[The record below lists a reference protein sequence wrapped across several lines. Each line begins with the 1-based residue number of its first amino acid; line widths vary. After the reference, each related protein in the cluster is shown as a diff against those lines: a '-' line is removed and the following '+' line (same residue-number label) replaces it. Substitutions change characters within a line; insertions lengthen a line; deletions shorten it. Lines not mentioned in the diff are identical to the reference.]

1 LSKLFIQICHQ
12 IHTIARY
19 FVISLISP
27 SEVKAPTS
35 IAIGSFD
42 GLHEGHRRL
51 IETVVKNSQYTPTIA
66 SFWPHPREVLFGE
79 TRLRL
84 DLPEEKLP
92 LLENLG
98 IEQLV
103 LIPFDKKLSKLS
115 ANYFLKDVLFN
126 HLQAKSIS
134 VGENFRFGYKR
145 QGDVNTIKESIK
157 HSDIELNIVSLLEDQ
172 YGRISSSRVRE
183 LLLNCDLRNAS
194 KLLKRPYNFSG
205 KVVKGKGLG
214 KEIGFPTANLEID
227 GRKFLPGEGVYA
239 AWASSEKFK
248 YKIPSVMNLGPQPT
262 IDPLSPSAVE
272 VHLIDQNIN
281 VYDLK
286 LTIQPIKKIRSQI
299 KFSDLNELS
308 KQIFKDRNIAK
319 EIFNKIS

>member
-1 LSKLFIQICHQ
+1 M
-12 IHTIARY
+12 
-19 FVISLISP
+19 ISLISP
-27 SEVKAPTS
+27 SEVKSPTS

-51 IETVVKNSQYTPTIA
+51 IETVVKDSQYTPTIA

-103 LIPFDKKLSKLS
+103 LIPFDRKLSKLS
-115 ANYFLKDVLFN
+115 ANYFLKDILFN
-126 HLQAKSIS
+126 QLQTKSIS

-157 HSDIELNIVSLLEDQ
+157 NQGISLNIVSLLEDQ
-172 YGRISSSRVRE
+172 NGRISSSRVRE
-183 LLLNCDLRNAS
+183 LLLNCDLENA
-194 KLLKRPYNFSG
+194 KRLLQRPYNFSG

-239 AWASSEKFK
+239 AWTITEKSK
-248 YKIPSVMNLGPQPT
+248 LKIPSVMNLGSQPT

-281 VYDLK
+281 LYDSK

-299 KFSDLNELS
+299 KFSNLTELS
-308 KQIFKDRNIAK
+308 KQIFRDREIAK
-319 EIFNKIS
+319 TIFNNFE

>member
-1 LSKLFIQICHQ
+1 M
-12 IHTIARY
+12 
-19 FVISLISP
+19 ISLISP

-51 IETVVKNSQYTPTIA
+51 IETVVKDSQYTPTIA
-66 SFWPHPREVLFGE
+66 SFWPHPREVLCGE

-103 LIPFDKKLSKLS
+103 LIPFDRKLSKLS
-115 ANYFLKDVLFN
+115 ANYFLKDILFN
-126 HLQAKSIS
+126 QLQTKSIS

-157 HSDIELNIVSLLEDQ
+157 NQGISLNIVSLLEDQ
-172 YGRISSSRVRE
+172 NGRISSSRVRE
-183 LLLNCDLRNAS
+183 LLLNCDLENA
-194 KLLKRPYNFSG
+194 KRLLQRPYNFSG

-239 AWASSEKFK
+239 AWTIIEKSK
-248 YKIPSVMNLGPQPT
+248 LRIPSVMNLGSQPT

-281 VYDLK
+281 LYDSK

-299 KFSDLNELS
+299 KFSNLTELS
-308 KQIFKDRNIAK
+308 KQIFRDREIAK
-319 EIFNKIS
+319 TIFNNFE

>member
-1 LSKLFIQICHQ
+1 M
-12 IHTIARY
+12 
-19 FVISLISP
+19 ISLISP
-27 SEVKAPTS
+27 SEVKEPTS

-42 GLHEGHRRL
+42 GLHEGHRKL
-51 IETVVKNSQYTPTIA
+51 IETVIKNSQYTPTVA

-103 LIPFDKKLSKLS
+103 LIPFDKKLSRLS
-115 ANYFLKDVLFN
+115 ANYFLKNVLFN
-126 HLQAKSIS
+126 QLKAKSIS

-145 QGDVNTIKESIK
+145 QGDINTIKELIK
-157 HSDIELNIVSLLEDQ
+157 NNNIALNIVSLLEDKD
-172 YGRISSSRVRE
+172 GRISSSRVRE
-183 LLLNCDLRNAS
+183 LLLNCDLDNAK
-194 KLLKRPYNFSG
+194 KLLQRPYNFSG

-239 AWASSEKFK
+239 AWTSTEKFK
-248 YKIPSVMNLGPQPT
+248 DKIPSMMNLGSQPT

-281 VYDLK
+281 LYDLR

-299 KFSDLNELS
+299 KFSNLSELS
-308 KQIFKDRNIAK
+308 KQISEDRNQIK
-319 EIFNKIS
+319 KIFNNFE

>member
-1 LSKLFIQICHQ
+1 M
-12 IHTIARY
+12 
-19 FVISLISP
+19 ISLISP
-27 SEVKAPTS
+27 SEVKGPTS

-51 IETVVKNSQYTPTIA
+51 IETVVKDSRYTPTIA

-79 TRLRL
+79 SRLRL

-98 IEQLV
+98 IKQLV

-115 ANYFLKDVLFN
+115 ANLFLKEIIFTQ
-126 HLQAKSIS
+126 LQTKSIS
-134 VGENFRFGYKR
+134 VGENFRFGHKR
-145 QGDVNTIKESIK
+145 QGDINTIKALIK
-157 HSDIELNIVSLLEDQ
+157 NQNIVLNIVSLLKDQ
-172 YGRISSSRVRE
+172 SGRISSSRVRE
-183 LLLNCDLRNAS
+183 LLLNCDLENARE
-194 KLLKRPYNFSG
+194 LLKRPYNFSG
-205 KVVKGKGLG
+205 KVVKGKGIG
-214 KEIGFPTANLEID
+214 REIGCPTANLEID

-239 AWASSEKFK
+239 AWTFTKESNV
-248 YKIPSVMNLGPQPT
+248 KIPSVMNLGPQPT

-281 VYDLK
+281 LYGFN

-299 KFSDLNELS
+299 KFSNISELS
-308 KQIFKDRNIAK
+308 KQIHIDRDLAKNIFKNM
-319 EIFNKIS
+319 E

>member
-1 LSKLFIQICHQ
+1 M
-12 IHTIARY
+12 
-19 FVISLISP
+19 ISLISP

-51 IETVVKNSQYTPTIA
+51 IETVVKNSKYTPTIA

-92 LLENLG
+92 LLESLG

-103 LIPFDKKLSKLS
+103 LIPFDKKLSKFS
-115 ANYFLKDVLFN
+115 ANYFLENVLLN
-126 HLQAKSIS
+126 QLQAKSIS

-145 QGDVNTIKESIK
+145 QGDINTIKELIK
-157 HSDIELNIVSLLEDQ
+157 NNNIQLNIVSLLEDQ

-183 LLLNCDLRNAS
+183 LLLNCDLENA
-194 KLLKRPYNFSG
+194 KTLLQRPYNFSG
-205 KVVKGKGLG
+205 SVVKGKGLG

-239 AWASSEKFK
+239 AWTSTEGSKVK
-248 YKIPSVMNLGPQPT
+248 MPSVMNLGPQPT
-262 IDPLSPSAVE
+262 INPLSPSAVE

-281 VYDLK
+281 LYDLK

-299 KFSDLNELS
+299 KFLNLNELS
-308 KQIFKDRNIAK
+308 KQINKDRDTAKDIFKNID
-319 EIFNKIS
+319 

>member
-1 LSKLFIQICHQ
+1 M
-12 IHTIARY
+12 
-19 FVISLISP
+19 ISLISP

-42 GLHEGHRRL
+42 GLHEGHRKL
-51 IETVVKNSQYTPTIA
+51 IKTVVKNSQYTPTIA
-66 SFWPHPREVLFGE
+66 SFWPHPREILFGE

-115 ANYFLKDVLFN
+115 ANYFLKDILFN
-126 HLQAKSIS
+126 QLQTKSIS

-145 QGDVNTIKESIK
+145 EGDINTIRESIK
-157 HSDIELNIVSLLEDQ
+157 NQNIALNIIPLLEDQ

-183 LLLNCDLRNAS
+183 LLLNSDLDNAS
-194 KLLKRPYNFSG
+194 KLLQRPYSFSG

-227 GRKFLPGEGVYA
+227 GRKFLPGVGVYA
-239 AWASSEKFK
+239 AWTSTEKFK
-248 YKIPSVMNLGPQPT
+248 DKIPSVMNLGPQPT

-281 VYDLK
+281 LYDLK

-299 KFSDLNELS
+299 KFPDLSELS
-308 KQIFKDRNIAK
+308 QQIENDRNMAK
-319 EIFNKIS
+319 EIFKIIK

>member
-1 LSKLFIQICHQ
+1 
-12 IHTIARY
+12 
-19 FVISLISP
+19 VISLISP
-27 SEVKAPTS
+27 SEVKEPTS

-42 GLHEGHRRL
+42 GLHEGHRKL
-51 IETVVKNSQYTPTIA
+51 IETVIKNSQYTPTVA

-103 LIPFDKKLSKLS
+103 LIPFDKKLSRLS
-115 ANYFLKDVLFN
+115 ANYFLKNVLFN
-126 HLQAKSIS
+126 QLKAKSIS

-145 QGDVNTIKESIK
+145 QGDINTIKELIK
-157 HSDIELNIVSLLEDQ
+157 NNNIALNIVSLLEDKD
-172 YGRISSSRVRE
+172 GRISSSRVRE
-183 LLLNCDLRNAS
+183 LLLNCDLDNAK
-194 KLLKRPYNFSG
+194 KLLQRPYNFSG

-239 AWASSEKFK
+239 AWTSTEKFK
-248 YKIPSVMNLGPQPT
+248 DKIPSMMNLGSQPT

-281 VYDLK
+281 LYDLR

-299 KFSDLNELS
+299 KFSNLSELS
-308 KQIFKDRNIAK
+308 KQISEDRNQIK
-319 EIFNKIS
+319 KIFNNFE